1 MADDLDLDDLDLDDL
16 DLSDLPALKPA
27 RAPKRHT
34 SPKTSVA
41 NRNFKPISVRPTAV
55 PTRQVVDPISERY
68 ALILRGRARFHPSIF
83 ERAVYEDRHFEGIYP
98 LFIGV

>member
-27 RAPKRHT
+27 KPAKART
-34 SPKTSVA
+34 PKTSAA
-41 NRNFKPISVRPTAV
+41 NRNFKPISVRPAAI

-68 ALILRGRARFHPSIF
+68 ALILRAHARFHPTCF
-83 ERAVYEDRHFEGIYP
+83 EHAAYEDRHFEGIYP